1 MSRRH
6 QPDEATFRVIRS
18 EDIEWKPFSAFPP
31 SARLAVLVGD
41 PSQAGPYVTRVHI
54 TAGTKLMPHKHP
66 EDRIYTVVYGV
77 FYIGLG
83 EEFDETQLRAYGVG
97 SVLVLPGDQPHF
109 HWAKSG
115 DYITQ
120 VNAIGPLGM
129 IYINSAD
136 DPRFQRRPSE
146 VTSKTAKS
154 VADSETVSVSG

>member
-1 MSRRH
+1 MSRTH
-6 QPDEATFRVIRS
+6 QADEGTFRAIRS
-18 EDIEWKPFSAFPP
+18 EDIEWKPFAAFPP

-54 TAGTKLMPHKHP
+54 AAGTKLMPHKHP
-66 EDRIYTVVYGV
+66 EDRIYTVMYGV

-83 EEFDETQLRAYGVG
+83 EEFDETRLTAYGVG

-120 VNAIGPLGM
+120 VTASGPLGM
-129 IYINSAD
+129 SYINPAD
-136 DPRFQRRPSE
+136 DPRFQPSE
-146 VTSKTAKS
+146 VTIETARSVPDSKM
-154 VADSETVSVSG
+154 VSVIG